1 MKKFSSHS
9 TLFMLLLS
17 PALVYG
23 AYGQPIVPYRTGAYV
38 YEPRFERNW
47 LSTWS
52 VTAYGGGTKKGY
64 QVKDALGAIVNPS
77 DDDDN
82 KKTNVLNIYGW
93 QNIELLG
100 TNIVGNP
107 VGNAFN
113 AGLVVLD
120 QSQYPGTANIQYSG
134 KFSYAEAD
142 FYFAQNFKK
151 GFFVDLT
158 VPVIHL
164 KIHDV
169 TYSNVSTG
177 ILTLIDAGAFADVL
191 AGINPDGSGIAL
203 LAEYG
208 ILNAGDWSHTGA
220 GDIQFNLG
228 WTMNNEDF
236 DCIDF
241 FDTTIRVG
249 VSIPSGF
256 KYDTDQVFSMPSGY
270 NGHVGIPINFDAAV
284 GFCDWVT
291 LGAHVGGIFFVN
303 KTQMT
308 RMKTSAAQNGQ
319 IKLGLGEAKSDMG
332 NIFDAGA
339 YLKADHCFKGLSL
352 EVGYLYAK
360 QSRTNLTAVD
370 TITFPTEIINTDS
383 MLESWSFQSINAA
396 IDYDFAKEGR
406 RFNPFI
412 GIFYSQPVAGRGVY
426 RTMSGG
432 GTLGVNVAWDF

>member
-9 TLFMLLLS
+9 TLFVLLLS
-17 PALVYG
+17 PALIFG
-23 AYGQPIVPYRTGAYV
+23 AYGQPIVSYRTGAYV

-52 VTAYGGGTKKGY
+52 VSVYGGGTSKGY
-64 QVKDALGAIVNPS
+64 AVKNAPGVVSTDE
-77 DDDDN
+77 DN
-82 KKTNVLNIYGW
+82 DGDGDSSSKTNVLNIYGN
-93 QNIELLG
+93 QNFQYLG
-100 TNIVGNP
+100 ANIVGNP
-107 VGNAFN
+107 AGNLFN
-113 AGLVVLD
+113 ASLEQLLQDVGYGTGLV
-120 QSQYPGTANIQYSG
+120 QYSG
-134 KFSYAEAD
+134 KFSYVEAD

-158 VPVIHL
+158 IPVIHL
-164 KIHDV
+164 DIDKVAFTSLATYPLARTAEWLYV
-169 TYSNVSTG
+169 TDLEN
-177 ILTLIDAGAFADVL
+177 LAAGL
-191 AGINPDGSGIAL
+191 AQ
-203 LAEYG
+203 YG
-208 ILNAGDWSHTGA
+208 ITNAGDWSHTGA

-236 DCIDF
+236 DAIDF
-241 FDTTIRVG
+241 LDTTIRVG

-256 KYDTDQVFSMPSGY
+256 KYDTDQAFSMAAGY
-270 NGHVGIPINFDAAV
+270 NGHVGVPINFDAAV

-291 LGAHVGGIFFVN
+291 VGAHVGGIFFVS
-303 KTQMT
+303 KTQNT

-319 IKLGLGEAKSDMG
+319 IKLGVGKAKSDMG

-360 QSRTNLTAVD
+360 QSRTNLTAD
-370 TITFPTEIINTDS
+370 DILTFPTEIINTDT
-383 MLESWSFQSINAA
+383 MLEKWSYQSINAA
-396 IDYDFAKEGR
+396 VDYDFAKEGR
-406 RFNPFI
+406 RWNPFI
-412 GIFYSQPVAGRGVY
+412 GVFYSQPVAGQGVY